1 MSYQD
6 DLIDDMESLMT
17 CKSEN
22 DLQNDL
28 PLFQPSVVSDPEKRL
43 KVIDV
48 ELRKLVEE
56 RKSAMEDNNLTI
68 SRQGRR

>member
-1 MSYQD
+1 
-6 DLIDDMESLMT
+6 MESLMT

-68 SRQGRR
+68 LSFWKLE